1 MMSNLKLDSQSATL
15 PWRTLTAQLLNII
28 KEIPQQDV
36 LYVC

>member
-1 MMSNLKLDSQSATL
+1 MMSNLKLNSQSATL
-15 PWRTLTAQLLNII
+15 PWRTLTVQLPNII